1 MRLLSEKR
9 HPRGVD
15 MRDLLDGIT
24 SNARRGRIQRH
35 LDRCEECRQ
44 ELGMRQDARKGLS
57 DIARLR
63 ARLGG

>member
-1 MRLLSEKR
+1 MRMLSKRR
-9 HPRGVD
+9 HPQGAE
-15 MRDLLDGIT
+15 MIDLLDGII
-24 SNARRGRIQRH
+24 SNARRGWIQKH

>member
-1 MRLLSEKR
+1 
-9 HPRGVD
+9 

-24 SNARRGRIQRH
+24 SNARRGRIQKH

-63 ARLGG
+63 ALLGG